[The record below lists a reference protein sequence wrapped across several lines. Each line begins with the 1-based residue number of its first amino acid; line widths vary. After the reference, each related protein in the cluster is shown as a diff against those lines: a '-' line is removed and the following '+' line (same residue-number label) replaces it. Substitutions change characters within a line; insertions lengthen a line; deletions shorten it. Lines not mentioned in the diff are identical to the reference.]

1 MRKKQLEENQ
11 IWIYAI
17 VLLLGIGIGLWN
29 PSLKFLD
36 TNLESLISPVLG
48 LLLYSMFVQIPFF
61 NLYQT
66 FTNKQIFSVA
76 LLVINF
82 LVVPV
87 VVWLLSLFL
96 PDHPPLLL
104 GLYLVLLTPCIDYVV
119 VFTHLGH
126 GDAKLILTSTPL
138 LLLVQMLCLPL
149 YLWLFMGEQA
159 AEVIKAEPFIEA
171 FLFLIVLP
179 LAMALLT
186 EYWAKRHRSGESW
199 AQITSWLPVP
209 FMALTL
215 FLVVVSQIGR
225 IDEYLPVVKKV
236 TPIFIAF
243 MVIMPFLARV
253 VANGFRLDSQ
263 AGRALIFSAGT
274 RNSLVV
280 LPLALA
286 LPTEWMI
293 TSVVIVT
300 QTLVEL
306 VGELFYIRFV
316 PLFTSK
322 DYESA

>member
-253 VANGFRLDSQ
+253 VAVSRQRQLDK
-263 AGRALIFSAGT
+263 
-274 RNSLVV
+274 
-280 LPLALA
+280 
-286 LPTEWMI
+286 MM
-293 TSVVIVT
+293 
-300 QTLVEL
+300 
-306 VGELFYIRFV
+306 
-316 PLFTSK
+316 
-322 DYESA
+322 

>member
-104 GLYLVLLTPCIDYVV
+104 GLYLVLLTPCID
-119 VFTHLGH
+119 
-126 GDAKLILTSTPL
+126 
-138 LLLVQMLCLPL
+138 
-149 YLWLFMGEQA
+149 
-159 AEVIKAEPFIEA
+159 
-171 FLFLIVLP
+171 
-179 LAMALLT
+179 
-186 EYWAKRHRSGESW
+186 
-199 AQITSWLPVP
+199 
-209 FMALTL
+209 
-215 FLVVVSQIGR
+215 
-225 IDEYLPVVKKV
+225 
-236 TPIFIAF
+236 
-243 MVIMPFLARV
+243 
-253 VANGFRLDSQ
+253 
-263 AGRALIFSAGT
+263 
-274 RNSLVV
+274 
-280 LPLALA
+280 
-286 LPTEWMI
+286 
-293 TSVVIVT
+293 
-300 QTLVEL
+300 
-306 VGELFYIRFV
+306 
-316 PLFTSK
+316 
-322 DYESA
+322 

>member
-149 YLWLFMGEQA
+149 YLWLLMGEQA

>member
-1 MRKKQLEENQ
+1 MRKEQLEENQ

-186 EYWAKRHRSGESW
+186 EHWAKRHRSGESW